1 MSKRETIENKTEALV
16 TPIAE
21 KVGVS
26 VYDVEYV
33 KEAGEY
39 YLRVYIDKPEGVN
52 INECV
57 DVSHALSDEL
67 DKDDYIEDAYTLEV
81 SSPGLGRT
89 LKKDRHFA
97 NSIGQEVELK
107 LYKPVNGTKEFAGI
121 LKEFDSDSVT
131 VTINDQD
138 EKFLRKE
145 ISVIKLALDF
155 WDSCRIGDYNE

>member
-1 MSKRETIENKTEALV
+1 MSKREIIENKTEALV

-67 DKDDYIEDAYTLEV
+67 DKDDFIEDAYTLEV

-131 VTINDQD
+131 VTLNNQD

-155 WDSCRIGDYNE
+155 